1 MMNSEHGQVK
11 TCLNI
16 IVNPLV
22 IVISGPSGVG
32 KDAILNRLKEGEYPL
47 EFITTV
53 TTRRQRST
61 ERNQVDYHFISV
73 EEYHKLK
80 DSNGL
85 LESANVYGNW
95 YGVPRAPVKE
105 ALARGRDIV
114 IKVDVQGAANI
125 KKALPEAVF
134 IFISPPSLDEL
145 SNRLLL
151 RRTETPDDLAVRL
164 KTAESEIRQ
173 VEIFDY
179 VVQNSCNQIN
189 LAIQDIL
196 AIIRSEK
203 CRVKQR
209 RVEI

>member
-1 MMNSEHGQVK
+1 MMNSENGQPH

-16 IVNPLV
+16 TANPLA

-32 KDAILNRLKEGEYPL
+32 KDAILKRLKDQEYPL

-53 TTRRQRST
+53 TTRRQRAT
-61 ERNQVDYHFISV
+61 EKDLVDYHFISV
-73 EEYHKLK
+73 DEYQKLLNG
-80 DSNGL
+80 DGL

-105 ALARGRDIV
+105 ALAKGKDTI

-125 KKALPEAVF
+125 KKTLPEAVF
-134 IFISPPSLDEL
+134 IFISPPSLEEL
-145 SNRLLL
+145 STRLSL
-151 RRTETPDDLAVRL
+151 RRTETPADLAVRL

-173 VEIFDY
+173 VDLFDY
-179 VVQNSCNQIN
+179 VVQNPCNQID
-189 LAIQDIL
+189 LAIRDIL

-209 RVEI
+209 KVEL

>member
-1 MMNSEHGQVK
+1 MMNSENGQPQ

-16 IVNPLV
+16 TANPLA

-32 KDAILNRLKEGEYPL
+32 KDAILKRLKDQEYPL

-53 TTRRQRST
+53 TTRRQRAT
-61 ERNQVDYHFISV
+61 EKNLVDYRFISV
-73 EEYHKLK
+73 DEYQKLLNG
-80 DSNGL
+80 DGL

-105 ALARGRDIV
+105 ALSKGKDTI

-125 KKALPEAVF
+125 KKTLPEAVF
-134 IFISPPSLDEL
+134 IFISPPSLEEL
-145 SNRLLL
+145 SNRLSL
-151 RRTETPDDLAVRL
+151 RRTETPADLAVRL

-173 VEIFDY
+173 VDLFDY
-179 VVQNSCNQIN
+179 VVQNPCNQID
-189 LAIQDIL
+189 LAIRDIL

-209 RVEI
+209 KVEL

>member
-1 MMNSEHGQVK
+1 MMNSQNGQPQ

-16 IVNPLV
+16 TANPLA

-32 KDAILNRLKEGEYPL
+32 KDAILKRLKDQEYPL

-53 TTRRQRST
+53 TTRRQRAT
-61 ERNQVDYHFISV
+61 EKNLVDYRFISV
-73 EEYHKLK
+73 DEYQKLLNG
-80 DSNGL
+80 DGL

-105 ALARGRDIV
+105 ALAKGKDTI

-125 KKALPEAVF
+125 KKTLPEAVF
-134 IFISPPSLDEL
+134 IFISPPSLEEL
-145 SNRLLL
+145 SNRLSL
-151 RRTETPDDLAVRL
+151 RRTETPADLAVRL
-164 KTAESEIRQ
+164 KTAESEIQQ
-173 VEIFDY
+173 VDLFDY
-179 VVQNSCNQIN
+179 VVQNPCNQID
-189 LAIQDIL
+189 LAIRDIL

-209 RVEI
+209 KVEL

>member
-1 MMNSEHGQVK
+1 MMNSENGQ
-11 TCLNI
+11 TQSCLNI
-16 IVNPLV
+16 VINPLV

-32 KDAILNRLKEGEYPL
+32 KDAILNRLKDQKYPF

-53 TTRRQRST
+53 TTRGQRAN
-61 ERNQVDYHFISV
+61 EKHQVDYHFISV
-73 EEYHKLK
+73 EEYRQLIN
-80 DSNGL
+80 SNGL

-105 ALARGRDIV
+105 ALARGKDTI

-134 IFISPPSLDEL
+134 IFISPPSLEEL
-145 SNRLLL
+145 SNRLSL
-151 RRTETPDDLAVRL
+151 RRTETPGDLAVRL

-173 VEIFDY
+173 VDIFDY
-179 VVQNSCNQIN
+179 VVQNPCNQIDT
-189 LAIQDIL
+189 AIRDIL

-209 RVEI
+209 QVEL

>member
-1 MMNSEHGQVK
+1 MNNENGQPQ

-16 IVNPLV
+16 TVNPLA

-32 KDAILNRLKEGEYPL
+32 KDAILKRLKDQKYPF

-53 TTRRQRST
+53 TTRRQRAT
-61 ERNQVDYHFISV
+61 ERDLVDYHFISV
-73 EEYHKLK
+73 DEYHKLLNG
-80 DSNGL
+80 DGL

-95 YGVPRAPVKE
+95 YGVPRLPVKE
-105 ALARGRDIV
+105 ALARGKDTI

-125 KKALPEAVF
+125 KKTLPEAVF
-134 IFISPPSLDEL
+134 IFISPPSLEEL
-145 SNRLLL
+145 STRLSL
-151 RRTETPDDLAVRL
+151 RRTETPADLAVRL

-173 VEIFDY
+173 VDLFDY
-179 VVQNSCNQIN
+179 VGQNPCNQIDQ
-189 LAIQDIL
+189 AIQDIL

-209 RVEI
+209 KVEL

>member
-1 MMNSEHGQVK
+1 MMNSQNGQPQ

-16 IVNPLV
+16 TANPLA

-32 KDAILNRLKEGEYPL
+32 KDAILKRLKDQEYPL

-53 TTRRQRST
+53 TTRRQRAT
-61 ERNQVDYHFISV
+61 EKNLVDYRFISV
-73 EEYHKLK
+73 DEYQKLLNG
-80 DSNGL
+80 DGL

-105 ALARGRDIV
+105 ALAKGKDTV

-125 KKALPEAVF
+125 KKTLPEAVF
-134 IFISPPSLDEL
+134 IFISPPSLEEL
-145 SNRLLL
+145 SNRLSL
-151 RRTETPDDLAVRL
+151 RRTETPADLAVRL
-164 KTAESEIRQ
+164 KTAESEIQQ
-173 VEIFDY
+173 VDLFDY
-179 VVQNSCNQIN
+179 VVQNPCNQID
-189 LAIQDIL
+189 LAIRDIL

-209 RVEI
+209 KVEL